1 MSAGTLTRDRTGTS
15 DIISW
20 AFCVTFVVI
29 GVLNLFLVH
38 PVPGAFYIIVALI
51 YLPRVNSVLKKKF
64 GLSIPLAAK
73 IVLGLALLWA
83 TLAVGEL
90 AEMAGL

>member
-1 MSAGTLTRDRTGTS
+1 MSAGTLTRDRIATS

-20 AFCVTFVVI
+20 AFCVTLFVL
-29 GVLNLFLVH
+29 GVLNVFLVH
-38 PVPGAFYIIVALI
+38 PVPGAFYLIVALI
-51 YLPRVNSVLKKKF
+51 YLPRVNSALKNTF
-64 GLSIPLAAK
+64 GFSIPLAAK

-83 TLAVGEL
+83 TLAVGDL